1 MRDIKFRVFDNFRKK
16 MVKQITSYKLD
27 RDNNIDLIVY
37 IDKVNKTRPI
47 FDEDKQFC
55 NDFVVM
61 QYTGLKE
68 KNGVEIYEGDI
79 VEIYSK
85 VAHTQTSGEVIYNN
99 EASAFMVNDLIFE
112 QFLPIT
118 VNDDIEVIGNI
129 YENPEL
135 IEEENKWV
143 N

>member
-1 MRDIKFRVFDNFRKK
+1 MSHTVRWSLKGYSHSI
-16 MVKQITSYKLD
+16 IHLD

-55 NDFVVM
+55 MDFVVM
-61 QYTGLKE
+61 QYTGLKD
-68 KNGVEIYEGDI
+68 KNSVEIYEGDI

-118 VNDDIEVIGNI
+118 VNDDIEVIGTI
-129 YENPEL
+129 YENPGL
-135 IEEENKWV
+135 LEEEKK
-143 N
+143 